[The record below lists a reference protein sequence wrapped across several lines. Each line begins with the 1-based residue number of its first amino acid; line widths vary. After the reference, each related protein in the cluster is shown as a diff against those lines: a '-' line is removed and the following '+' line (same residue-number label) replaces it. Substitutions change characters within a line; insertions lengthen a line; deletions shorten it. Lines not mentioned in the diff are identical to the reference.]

1 MPELFIDGKKSSRMW
16 GRLALPADYAPE
28 KLEQYR
34 GAGIKVYMTAMDVT
48 VPLCRD
54 GEDEYYF
61 DKYDAHIR
69 RLVDR
74 MPDIKLILYVGAR
87 GASPYRWCKKNYEEL
102 TLFSTG
108 KRLET
113 ASHASELW
121 KQDSNRAFREFVRY
135 FSNGK
140 YAGNIIGFNPVYN
153 ANEWFS
159 HHRLSNDDL
168 GRLEASNQPSLVV
181 RELENR
187 NSVYSVSP
195 MLPAG
200 ILRNI
205 FTEAGVHVYNHS
217 GEAVYANSG
226 FIGISCISGTGGEKE
241 ICLPDRCDVFDAMTG
256 DLLAKS
262 VSRFTMEMKFKETR
276 LLKLVFG

>member
-1 MPELFIDGKKSSRMW
+1 MKHKNSRRDFLRHAALGSSAMLLNPQLPGRNLNTAGSGESDTSGNSTSGAYVKMVNGVPELFIDGKKSSRMW

-28 KLEQYR
+28 KLDQYR
-34 GAGIKVYMTAMDVT
+34 GAGIEVYMTSMDVT
-48 VPLCRD
+48 VPLCWD
-54 GEDEYYF
+54 GEDEFYF

-121 KQDSNRAFREFVRY
+121 EKDSNRAFREFVRY

-168 GRLEASNQPSLVV
+168 DECN
-181 RELENR
+181 
-187 NSVYSVSP
+187 
-195 MLPAG
+195 
-200 ILRNI
+200 
-205 FTEAGVHVYNHS
+205 F
-217 GEAVYANSG
+217 
-226 FIGISCISGTGGEKE
+226 
-241 ICLPDRCDVFDAMTG
+241 
-256 DLLAKS
+256 
-262 VSRFTMEMKFKETR
+262 
-276 LLKLVFG
+276 